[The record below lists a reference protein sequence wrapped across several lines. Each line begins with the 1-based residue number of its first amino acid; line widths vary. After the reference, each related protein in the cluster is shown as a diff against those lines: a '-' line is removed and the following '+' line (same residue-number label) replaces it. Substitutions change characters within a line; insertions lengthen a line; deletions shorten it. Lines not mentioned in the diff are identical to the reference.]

1 MRING
6 GSVQP
11 RVWLGHSRSVTRT
24 PVVRTLLIVGAL
36 GALSALSM
44 PANASAAP
52 GHAAGRGTIAGAAEA
67 AQQRFGV
74 PASLLKAICYLEGHL
89 SDHGGAPI
97 SEGGYGC
104 MDLARNSHLDTLG
117 QATRL
122 LSVPV
127 SSIRS
132 SMPLNIA
139 AGAAVLRADALS
151 LSRTHRVPAT
161 LGGWYGAV
169 AQYSGAEHDI
179 ALMYANAVYRI
190 IQKGLIATAPTG
202 EVVRIAPTAVTPD
215 TATARNVTTAPAL
228 PANCTS
234 NPGTDYLS
242 AYNCI
247 VPTSYA
253 GVTYDTANRPSDLP
267 VLGITIHDTEE
278 TLDNTIA
285 TFWNQGNGV
294 SIHYV
299 VDTDGTVYQCL
310 HEKDV
315 AFQNGNFWYNQRT
328 IGIEH
333 VGVDATG
340 YQWYNA
346 TEYLGSAK
354 LVAYLLAKYDIPLD
368 HEHVMS
374 HGTTPAP
381 TLGTSPNHVDPGPY
395 WLWDYYLGLINQQ
408 GVPFNTGPA
417 PAGVIRLNPASGQQP
432 GGSGGTETTANFN
445 FFYLYTQPSTASP
458 QLPSRGS
465 PGDVTD
471 ESNNVETMLSYD
483 TLAQQPD
490 TAGTGDTMYEIW
502 YGAALSPSSWSA
514 TGTKAWIAVPP
525 GAAEQGYGT
534 VVTLSSQG
542 GKGLNVYS
550 QPGGTSDTVLGS
562 SPSGSAYL
570 SPWSVSASGTTW
582 YPINYNHRQAWVPA
596 TEVTATRRVGPRLAV
611 PPDRRRH
618 RSA

>member
-1 MRING
+1 VPAFRVSAG
-6 GSVQP
+6 LSRPFSVA
-11 RVWLGHSRSVTRT
+11 RT
-24 PVVRTLLIVGAL
+24 SATRTLLVVGIAVAAGVL
-36 GALSALSM
+36 GV
-44 PANASAAP
+44 PGNASAAP
-52 GHAAGRGTIAGAAEA
+52 RHAAGHGGIAGAARA

-74 PASLLKAICYLEGHL
+74 PASLLEAICYLEGHL
-89 SDHGGAPI
+89 SDHGGAPS

-104 MDLARNSHLDTLG
+104 MDLARNSHLDTLD
-117 QATRL
+117 QAARL
-122 LSVPV
+122 LGVPV
-127 SSIRS
+127 LSVRRS
-132 SMPLNIA
+132 QWLNISGA
-139 AGAAVLRADALS
+139 AAVLRADAIS
-151 LSRTHRVPAT
+151 MSPAHRVPAT
-161 LGGWYGAV
+161 LGGWYGAI
-169 AQYSGAEHDI
+169 AKYSGAQHGI
-179 ALMYANAVYRI
+179 AVMYADEVYRI
-190 IQKGLIATAPTG
+190 IQKGLTATAPTG
-202 EVVRIAPTAVTPD
+202 EIVRIAPTAVTPD
-215 TATARNVTTAPAL
+215 TTTAANVGTTPDL

-234 NPGTDYLS
+234 NPGVDYPS

-253 GVTYDTANRPSDLP
+253 GVTYDTASRPSDLP
-267 VLGITIHDTEE
+267 ILAITIHDTEE

-285 TFWNQGNGV
+285 TFWNESNGV
-294 SIHYV
+294 SVHYV

-354 LVAYLLAKYDIPLD
+354 LVAYLLAKYNIPLD

-408 GVPFNTGPA
+408 GVPFSTGPT

-432 GGSGGTETTANFN
+432 DGSNGTETTANFN
-445 FFYLYTQPSTASP
+445 FFYLYTQPSTASAM
-458 QLPSRGS
+458 LPSKGS
-465 PGDVTD
+465 AGDITD
-471 ESNNVETMLSYD
+471 ESNNVETMISYD

-490 TAGTGDTMYEIW
+490 AAGTGDTMYEIW
-502 YGAALSPSSWSA
+502 YGATLSSSSWSA

-525 GAAEQGYGT
+525 GAAEQGFGT
-534 VVTLSSQG
+534 VVTLSA
-542 GKGLNVYS
+542 KGRKQVNVYG
-550 QPGGTSDTVLGS
+550 QPGGTSSNIIGS
-562 SPSGSAYL
+562 TPSGSAYL
-570 SPWSVSASGTTW
+570 SPWSVPVSGKTW
-582 YPINYNHRQAWVPA
+582 YAINYNHRQEWVPA
-596 TEVTATRRVGPRLAV
+596 AEVSATRTT
-611 PPDRRRH
+611 
-618 RSA
+618 

>member
-1 MRING
+1 MRIQRRSARLRDG
-6 GSVQP
+6 
-11 RVWLGHSRSVTRT
+11 LGRPFFTART
-24 PVVRTLLIVGAL
+24 PALRTLLIVGAAA
-36 GALSALSM
+36 ALSALSG
-44 PANASAAP
+44 PANVSAAP
-52 GHAAGRGTIAGAAEA
+52 RHGAGPGTIAGAARA
-67 AQQRFGV
+67 AQHRFGV
-74 PASLLKAICYLEGHL
+74 PASLLEAICYVEGHL
-89 SDHGGAPI
+89 SDHGGAP
-97 SEGGYGC
+97 SSDGGYGC
-104 MDLARNSHLDTLG
+104 MDLARNSHLDTLD
-117 QATRL
+117 QAAKL
-122 LSVPV
+122 LGVPASPV
-127 SSIRS
+127 RS
-132 SMPLNIA
+132 SMALNIA
-139 AGAAVLRADALS
+139 AAAAVLRADAVALS
-151 LSRTHRVPAT
+151 PAHRVPAT
-161 LGGWYGAV
+161 LGGWYGAI
-169 AQYSGAEHDI
+169 AKYSGAGHAI
-179 ALMYANAVYRI
+179 AVMYANQVYRI
-190 IQKGLIATAPTG
+190 LRTGLTAT
-202 EVVRIAPTAVTPD
+202 APTAVTPD
-215 TATARNVTTAPAL
+215 AATAAHVGTTSAL

-234 NPGTDYLS
+234 NLGTDYPS

-267 VLGITIHDTEE
+267 LLGITIHDTEE

-285 TFWNQGNGV
+285 TFWNQSNGV

-346 TEYLGSAK
+346 AEYLGSAK
-354 LVAYLLAKYDIPLD
+354 LVAYLLAKYHIPLD

-417 PAGVIRLNPASGQQP
+417 PSGVIRLNPASGQQP
-432 GGSGGTETTANFN
+432 SGSGGTETTANFN

-458 QLPSRGS
+458 LLHSKGGF
-465 PGDVTD
+465 GDITD
-471 ESNNVETMLSYD
+471 VSNNVETMISYD

-490 TAGTGDTMYEIW
+490 AAGTGDTMYEIW
-502 YGAALSPSSWSA
+502 YGATLSSSSWSA

-534 VVTLSSQG
+534 VVTLSVRGSKKASVY
-542 GKGLNVYS
+542 GK
-550 QPGGTSDTVLGS
+550 PGGTSGNIVGS
-562 SPSGSAYL
+562 TPNGSAYL
-570 SPWSVSASGTTW
+570 SPWSVTVSGKTW
-582 YPINYNHRQAWVPA
+582 YAINYNHRQEWVPA
-596 TEVTATRRVGPRLAV
+596 SEVSSTRTT
-611 PPDRRRH
+611 
-618 RSA
+618 